1 MTNVHRLHPD
11 DDVATTLVA
20 LPRGGVVRIAG
31 PGPGPALELTL
42 ADDIPAGHKFALRAL
57 PAGSRVRK
65 YGEAIGVLRADASAG
80 AWVHEH
86 NLASDVG
93 PSSTRAQPSSSR

>member
-1 MTNVHRLHPD
+1 MSNVHRLQPD

-20 LPRGGVVRIAG
+20 LPRGSVVRIA
-31 PGPGPALELTL
+31 GPGPALELTL

-57 PAGSRVRK
+57 AAGGRVRK
-65 YGEAIGVLRADASAG
+65 YGEVIGVLRADAPAG

-93 PSSTRAQPSSSR
+93 PSSMRAPPSSSR